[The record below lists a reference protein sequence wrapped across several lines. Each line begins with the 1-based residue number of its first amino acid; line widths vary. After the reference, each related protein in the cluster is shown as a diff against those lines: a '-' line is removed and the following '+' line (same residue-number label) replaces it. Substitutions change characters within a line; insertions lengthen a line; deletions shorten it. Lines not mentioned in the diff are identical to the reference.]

1 MVNRRRLT
9 VIAALAVGIVAIVAL
24 ALIFLIPKGPERIT
38 ANLFTQLNETIG
50 PHTTIYDAIL
60 RGSVHNVGDRAGYAV
75 IHFTISDNR
84 GYSTSGTVDLGKIPA
99 GDHVDV
105 FESYEWPSLYNGM
118 GAKGVRLSLSY
129 QIVSS
134 A

>member
-1 MVNRRRLT
+1 MVNRRRLI

-24 ALIFLIPKGPERIT
+24 ALVFLTPKGQERMT

-84 GYSTSGTVDLGKIPA
+84 GYSMSGAVDLGKISA